1 MKMCMNAK
9 CKIVQQLYYDFAM
22 HHNNANKIKKSIY
35 SHEYAAVYA
44 HVQYIQRG
52 TAMEWQQKNI

>member
-1 MKMCMNAK
+1 MNAK

-35 SHEYAAVYA
+35 SHEYPAVYA